1 MADDILSLSGG
12 FPDATESDWLAGV
25 EKALKGGGLDRITRK
40 GPGGLTVRPLYRES
54 DFASAEDPGGV
65 PGAAP
70 FIRGSSATR
79 DRFLPWDIR
88 QSFTHPDTTQT
99 NAEILR
105 DLERGVS
112 SIELALDCS
121 GSYGCAIETA
131 DDLTCALDGAH
142 AGIATIALDHQGKGT
157 GASRADL
164 LADWADTQA
173 NPGQAKL
180 AFNIDVFGPLTR
192 YGPSDANLDEAVAK
206 AGRAAGMLSKK
217 FALATSLRVD
227 GRPAHEAGASEAQEL
242 ACLIAAGVD
251 LLRRLEAE
259 GMARAGAA
267 KQILFTLSVSA
278 NYGIEI
284 AKLRAAR
291 RLWAR
296 CLEALEIAPQAM
308 KLQAVTS
315 ARMLTKYDAWTN
327 MLRGTAA
334 CFAASVGG
342 ADIITVRAFN
352 EALGRPEELGRR
364 IARNTQI
371 IAMEESGLGRIA
383 DASGGAWFTETIGDE
398 LAEAAWAEFQTIE
411 SEGGYGASLISGKLQ
426 ARIAEVHKARMKDV
440 ERRKIPVTGVSE
452 FPLLDEVGAPVADVA
467 PAPARHHEGA
477 LNPVRIAQPFEDLR
491 DAAAGKNP
499 SIFLA
504 TLGPI
509 AEHTGRADF
518 ARNLFAAG
526 GIAAKEAPV
535 PPKSPSECAAAFK
548 ASGCGIAVICGAD
561 ARYAD
566 EAAETAFA
574 LKTAGAHRVWL
585 AGKFD
590 ASDIDNNIFM
600 GCDVVHELKLAHAEL
615 GA

>member
-25 EKALKGGGLDRITRK
+25 EKALKGGGLERITRK
-40 GPGGLTVRPLYRES
+40 MPGGLTVRPLYRES
-54 DFASAEDPGGV
+54 DFASASDPNGA

-70 FIRGSSATR
+70 FTRGRTAAP
-79 DRFLPWDIR
+79 DRYLPWDIR
-88 QSFTHPDTTQT
+88 QRFTHPDPKQT

-112 SIELALDCS
+112 SIELALEC
-121 GSYGCAIETA
+121 GGVYGCGVETG
-131 DDLTCALDGAH
+131 DDLATALSGVH
-142 AGIATIALDHQGKGT
+142 AGMATVALDHQGKGT
-157 GASRADL
+157 GASRAL
-164 LADWADTQA
+164 LLGEWADKQA
-173 NPGQAKL
+173 NPGELKF

-192 YGPSDANLDEAVAK
+192 YGPAGIDLSEAAVKAKEASERLAKKYALSTTLRADA
-206 AGRAAGMLSKK
+206 
-217 FALATSLRVD
+217 
-227 GRPAHEAGASEAQEL
+227 RPAHEAGASEAQEL

-251 LLRRLEAE
+251 LIRRLETA
-259 GMARAGAA
+259 GWNRADAAR
-267 KQILFTLSVSA
+267 QILFTLSVSA

-296 CLEALEIAPQAM
+296 CLEALEIDAHPMA
-308 KLQAVTS
+308 LQAVTS

-342 ADIITVRAFN
+342 ADVITVRAFN

-364 IARNTQI
+364 TARNTQI
-371 IAMEESGLGRIA
+371 IAMEESGLGRVA
-383 DASGGAWFTETIGDE
+383 DPSGGAWFTETVGEE
-398 LAEAAWAEFQTIE
+398 LAKAAWAEFQQIE
-411 SEGGYGASLISGKLQ
+411 REGGYGQSLLDGKLQ
-426 ARIAEVHKARMKDV
+426 ARIAEVHAARMKDV

-452 FPLLDEVGAPVADVA
+452 FPLLEEISAPSADVT
-467 PAPARHHEGA
+467 PAPARRGDGA

-491 DAAAGKNP
+491 DAAAGKNLTV
-499 SIFLA
+499 FLA

-509 AEHTGRADF
+509 AEHTARADF

-535 PPKSPSECAAAFK
+535 PPQSASECAAAFK
-548 ASGCGIAVICGAD
+548 ASGCKIAVICGSD
-561 ARYAD
+561 ARYTD
-566 EAAETAFA
+566 EVEATAAA
-574 LKTAGAHRVWL
+574 LKDAGAQQLWL
-585 AGKFD
+585 AGKGEFAGVD
-590 ASDIDNNIFM
+590 RNIFM
-600 GCDVVHELKLAHAEL
+600 GSDVVHELKLAQVEL
-615 GA
+615 G